1 MDKIDMEI
9 SLNTDQVRFLE
20 TLQEQYKIKDS
31 GKVIRILLDYA
42 LTNSSQQ
49 DEIFSEKRC
58 LRCG

>member
-1 MDKIDMEI
+1 MEI